1 MVSLEICRLGFLCQQ
16 CNLDNGKKHQKTRCT
31 EVLCV
36 HVPCIWSL
44 CPRAG
49 SSVGQWARR
58 KPLASPEPSGPPPAS
73 RGSGTEFIHRVSDA
87 RAPSVLHAYKHNP
100 APTTHWI
107 NREKRVFKTHLHR
120 AVVIMAI
127 LSVIIKKD
135 KCTIWHYTHYM
146 SKYSTKRAATATQE
160 CPHCWYGF
168 WNKRYVK

>member
-135 KCTIWHYTHYM
+135 KF
-146 SKYSTKRAATATQE
+146 KTQIL
-160 CPHCWYGF
+160 CQAVCGLFKSARHTSCILYLHRRNANDGTS
-168 WNKRYVK
+168 